1 MQTPSQRH
9 FGSVLGR
16 FMQAPLLEQ
25 HGFTWQALSAEMSAW
40 DMSSPACGHRAVASP
55 QSSLNHP
62 CSERDVNAASS
73 QDDQSHYVSAAAL
86 LATKAAVSKA
96 LDLVNN
102 HIDKTSMAM
111 EDQDASLAMQLQA
124 EEGEGPMRVLADVQ
138 IAAKV
143 YSMPPGHATEHGT
156 GLEPCGEE
164 TAPPC
169 DDPAPPCD
177 DPAPPCDDPA
187 LPHDDAAAP
196 CDDPAQPHD
205 ETALPRNDAAPSC
218 DDTALDPC
226 SPVDE
231 SVEVIAESPA
241 CTPTEPEMTPDKH
254 ADTAQETP
262 EPDAAATHPLAAA
275 KPKPKS
281 APKRAAK
288 AAAAKSRGAPKAKAK
303 SRGAPKAKA
312 VAKAKVKAKAAK
324 KKDDLPDEKSIKAK
338 LHSAT
343 LVASNIRHTTNMS
356 ASWFL
361 GLLFS

>member
-1 MQTPSQRH
+1 MIGHSWSSMQTPSQRH
-9 FGSVLGR
+9 FGSILGR

-25 HGFTWQALSAEMSAW
+25 HGFTWQALTAEMSAW
-40 DMSSPACGHRAVASP
+40 DMSSPACGHRAVSSP

-73 QDDQSHYVSAAAL
+73 QDDQSQYVSAAAL

-102 HIDKTSMAM
+102 HIDKTGMAM

-156 GLEPCGEE
+156 GLEPFGEE
-164 TAPPC
+164 TAPPY

-196 CDDPAQPHD
+196 YDDPAQPHD

-218 DDTALDPC
+218 DDTALDPY

-241 CTPTEPEMTPDKH
+241 CTPTEPEITPNKH
-254 ADTAQETP
+254 AACWHCARDTWARCSSNTPTSGSKAQAKECSQARSKSSGSKVQGCAQS
-262 EPDAAATHPLAAA
+262 ESKVQGCAQSESSGKGQGEGQGGQEKGWLA
-275 KPKPKS
+275 
-281 APKRAAK
+281 
-288 AAAAKSRGAPKAKAK
+288 GWEIHQ
-303 SRGAPKAKA
+303 GQ
-312 VAKAKVKAKAAK
+312 VTFGNFGC
-324 KKDDLPDEKSIKAK
+324 I
-338 LHSAT
+338 
-343 LVASNIRHTTNMS
+343 
-356 ASWFL
+356 
-361 GLLFS
+361 